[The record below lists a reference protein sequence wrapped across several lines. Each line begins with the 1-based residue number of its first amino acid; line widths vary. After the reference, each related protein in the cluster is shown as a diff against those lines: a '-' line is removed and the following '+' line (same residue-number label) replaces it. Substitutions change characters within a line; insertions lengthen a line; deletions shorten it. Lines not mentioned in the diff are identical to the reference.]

1 MRRGTFVRCWP
12 AESRLPDAN
21 SPMTVPSPSSAAPT
35 VRDLVA
41 RVHRDRRSGVVEV
54 AVGDGVRRLTL
65 RRGDLFLPA
74 DHPLAGAVAPLLPL
88 WPPRPE
94 NAGGAAQVRGLMARI
109 AFLVGSWEG
118 DARFAEG
125 DGGAAAAVGPLPTRL
140 LVMEWAAARPDDELL
155 ADLGGEAAL
164 VAAAEPQDEATAL
177 AARLLD
183 PHAAV
188 LYSRLSRPAAVGEL
202 LRQAGEAR
210 ARVLTDLAR
219 LRAAGLVA
227 VREAPVRGEAPL
239 GRTVAPDVLRRYA
252 ERVGRDLAA
261 RPLALDADSHRSR
274 LADLLARSGGAT
286 AYELL
291 GVAADASP
299 EEVHAAYERLARLA
313 HPSHA
318 ARLAVAAGERP
329 LWLLFE
335 QATAAYLTLSQPDR
349 RRRYDA
355 EIVPAS
361 PSPPAEKRGDE
372 ARQLARSYYE
382 RAAALIEAEDFHFA
396 IELLKQAVSSH
407 PRPEYYVLLGRAQA
421 KNPNWLR
428 HAVDSY
434 RRALD
439 LGAEDPRIAV
449 ALGRLCEEMEQY
461 AEAERHYRAA
471 LARDP
476 HDADARAGLARL
488 TGGGERKPG
497 ALGGLFG
504 RGRAS
509 AEG

>member
-1 MRRGTFVRCWP
+1 
-12 AESRLPDAN
+12 
-21 SPMTVPSPSSAAPT
+21 MTVPSPSSAAPS

-41 RVHRDRRSGVVEV
+41 RVHHDRRSGVVEV
-54 AVGDGVRRLTL
+54 AVGEGVRRLTM
-65 RRGDLFLPA
+65 RDGELFLPA

-125 DGGAAAAVGPLPTRL
+125 DGGTAATVGPLPTRL
-140 LVMEWAAARPDDELL
+140 LLMEWAAARPDEELL
-155 ADLGGEAAL
+155 ADLGGEGAL
-164 VAAAEPQDEATAL
+164 VAAAEPGDEPAAL

-188 LYSRLSRPAAVGEL
+188 LFSRLSRPALVGEL

-219 LRAAGLVA
+219 LRAAGLV
-227 VREAPVRGEAPL
+227 VGREAPVASEAPV

-261 RPLALDADSHRSR
+261 RPLALDPDSHRSR

-291 GVAADASP
+291 GVAADASAG
-299 EEVHAAYERLARLA
+299 EVHAAYERLARLS

-335 QATAAYLTLSQPDR
+335 QATAAYLLLSQPDR

-355 EIVPAS
+355 EVAAPAVPRA
-361 PSPPAEKRGDE
+361 PAEKRGDE

-382 RAAALIEAEDFHFA
+382 RAAALIDAEDFHFA

-471 LARDP
+471 VARDP

-509 AEG
+509 AER

>member
-1 MRRGTFVRCWP
+1 
-12 AESRLPDAN
+12 
-21 SPMTVPSPSSAAPT
+21 MTDLSPSSPGSSLRA
-35 VRDLVA
+35 LVA
-41 RVHRDRRSGVVEV
+41 RVHHERRSGVVEV
-54 AVGDGVRRLTL
+54 AMAEGVRRLVV
-65 RRGDLFLPA
+65 REGELFLPS
-74 DHPLAGAVAPLLPL
+74 DHPLAGALAPLLPL

-94 NAGGAAQVRGLMARI
+94 NAGAAPQVRGLMARI

-118 DARFAEG
+118 EARFSE
-125 DGGAAAAVGPLPTRL
+125 GGAADGEMVGPLPTRML
-140 LVMEWAAARPDDELL
+140 LMEWAAARPA
-155 ADLGGEAAL
+155 ADLVAELGGEEMEL
-164 VAAAEPQDEATAL
+164 VAVDPADEPTAL

-183 PHAAV
+183 PHASV
-188 LYSRLSRPAAVGEL
+188 LLSRLSRSTPLGDLV
-202 LRQAGEAR
+202 RQAGGGR
-210 ARVLTDLAR
+210 ARVLADLAR
-219 LRAAGLVA
+219 LHAARLVRAQ
-227 VREAPVRGEAPL
+227 APL
-239 GRTVAPDVLRRYA
+239 AATAAPAALGRAVSPDVLRRYA
-252 ERVGRDLAA
+252 ERVGRDLAQ
-261 RPLALDADSHRSR
+261 RPLALDAGSHRSR
-274 LADLLARSGGAT
+274 LADLLARSAGAT
-286 AYELL
+286 PYELL
-291 GVAADASP
+291 GVGVQASG
-299 EEVHAAYERLARLA
+299 EDVHVAYERLARLA

-318 ARLAVAAGERP
+318 ERLGIAAGDRP

-355 EIVPAS
+355 EAPAADDA
-361 PSPPAEKRGDE
+361 PAPKRGDE

-382 RAAALIEAEDFHFA
+382 RAEALIDAEDFHFA

-439 LGAEDPRIAV
+439 LGAEDGRIAV
-449 ALGRLCEEMEQY
+449 ALGRLCEEMEQLD
-461 AEAERHYRAA
+461 EAERHYRSA

-476 HDADARAGLARL
+476 HDTDARAGLARL
-488 TGGGERKPG
+488 TGGERRPG
-497 ALGGLFG
+497 ALAGLFG